1 MPVSWPEFFPKL
13 CKANRAEHVAPA
25 VNKFI
30 FEIADMLLDALDDL
44 GPGVPDTRGMEKRGA
59 DGVEIL
65 VEKAVEACVVPP
77 IAEQLLAAVCASER
91 EDDGGC
97 GEALEHLRALPPTA
111 LATALGK
118 APL

>member
-1 MPVSWPEFFPKL
+1 
-13 CKANRAEHVAPA
+13 
-25 VNKFI
+25 
-30 FEIADMLLDALDDL
+30 MLLDALDDL

-91 EDDGGC
+91 EEDGGC
-97 GEALEHLRALPPTA
+97 GEALERLRALPPTA

>member
-1 MPVSWPEFFPKL
+1 
-13 CKANRAEHVAPA
+13 
-25 VNKFI
+25 
-30 FEIADMLLDALDDL
+30 MLLDALDDL

-65 VEKAVEACVVPP
+65 VEKAVEACIIPP
-77 IAEQLLAAVCASER
+77 VAEQLLAAVCASER

-97 GEALEHLRALPPTA
+97 GEALERLRALPPTA

>member
-1 MPVSWPEFFPKL
+1 MTHEARPVSADPVRVDAVGL
-13 CKANRAEHVAPA
+13 CGWRASA
-25 VNKFI
+25 
-30 FEIADMLLDALDDL
+30 MLDALDDL

-91 EDDGGC
+91 EEDGGC